1 MKIFSKSWIKSK
13 KAKKQRKYRHHA
25 PLNIKHK
32 FLSAHLSKDLIKK
45 YKKRNIPLRKG
56 DKVKIIRGQFKKKEG
71 KIEKAL
77 LKKSKVYI
85 ENIQV
90 TKRDGTK
97 TYYPINPSN
106 VIITELNL
114 TDKKRKKILER
125 KNG

>member
-1 MKIFSKSWIKSK
+1 MSLSFHSHDCSGLHLNRSESTKIRY
-13 KAKKQRKYRHHA
+13 RK
-25 PLNIKHK
+25 NQKII
-32 FLSAHLSKDLIKK
+32 IKK
-45 YKKRNIPLRKG
+45 YKKRNIPLKKG